1 MYNLSLNAIFMGPCG
16 GASGAG
22 SDQKWCFAF
31 VFISLARKR
40 ICVQSAYCL
49 KAQSSLVTMIPSNS
63 MNPGFSETLGPLSG
77 CLSKKSDI
85 FAFPEQSGSRVVR
98 RRILAQLQQAYKKSN
113 GKSSP
118 ESIDPGTAEIQAIQF
133 RG

>member
-1 MYNLSLNAIFMGPCG
+1 MGPYG

-49 KAQSSLVTMIPSNS
+49 KAQSSLVTMTPSNS
-63 MNPGFSETLGPLSG
+63 MNSSLFRDPWIAKWLPI
-77 CLSKKSDI
+77 KKKCEI
-85 FAFPEQSGSRVVR
+85 FAFPEQIGARVVR
-98 RRILAQLQQAYKKSN
+98 RSILAQLQQA
-113 GKSSP
+113 
-118 ESIDPGTAEIQAIQF
+118 
-133 RG
+133 